1 MASEELTTAMAALD
15 DNTRVLIQAELDR
28 LAQLGNKQD
37 KSANQQ
43 SHGDQMNS
51 KKVIKKPATYE
62 VGEDIKAYVHSW
74 EIYKKLL
81 NLSDDVACLSFT
93 TYLNPVTQNRL
104 KVLGLLEERDWE
116 TFAKGVIKALATPKS
131 KFALRHQLRN
141 MKQQPNES
149 LVDFSGKL
157 LQLAGEAFDDHQ
169 QAEKD
174 DALKTALCAG
184 IESDYIAV
192 KIIENDAWDFK
203 TALDYA
209 VKKETS
215 LSARKSMQKLQIREE
230 VAILAVNQNENE
242 EAASLASGDSALEL
256 EEVECDQIVLQ
267 SF

>member
-1 MASEELTTAMAALD
+1 M
-15 DNTRVLIQAELDR
+15 
-28 LAQLGNKQD
+28 GNCC
-37 KSANQQ
+37 N
-43 SHGDQMNS
+43 
-51 KKVIKKPATYE
+51 
-62 VGEDIKAYVHSW
+62 
-74 EIYKKLL
+74 
-81 NLSDDVACLSFT
+81 
-93 TYLNPVTQNRL
+93 
-104 KVLGLLEERDWE
+104 
-116 TFAKGVIKALATPKS
+116 
-131 KFALRHQLRN
+131 
-141 MKQQPNES
+141 
-149 LVDFSGKL
+149 
-157 LQLAGEAFDDHQ
+157 FDDHQ

-242 EAASLASGDSALEL
+242 EAASSASGDSALEL
-256 EEVECDQIVLQ
+256 EEVECDRIVLQ